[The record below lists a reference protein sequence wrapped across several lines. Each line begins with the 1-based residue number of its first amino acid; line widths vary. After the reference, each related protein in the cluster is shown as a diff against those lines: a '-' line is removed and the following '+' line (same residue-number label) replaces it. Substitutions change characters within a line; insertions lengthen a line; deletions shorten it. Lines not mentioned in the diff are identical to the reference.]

1 MYYVHFKRCVSDFV
15 TLYALF
21 VWKYLFD
28 NHKICAY
35 ALVVMLYGGASVPI
49 IFYSLVTISLYRKA
63 CYI

>member
-1 MYYVHFKRCVSDFV
+1 MDSSSARHIVSYVHFKSCVSDFV

-35 ALVVMLYGGASVPI
+35 ALVVMLYGGAYFI
-49 IFYSLVTISLYRKA
+49 L
-63 CYI
+63 